1 MAIGAATAALG
12 IGLAGAA
19 VAKPPETAPEAVIR
33 CASELTTSA
42 AESVERA
49 AAATASATSAAPTA
63 AKDAAEDAADR
74 VNRAGQALSTPASLF

>member
-1 MAIGAATAALG
+1 MA
-12 IGLAGAA
+12 
-19 VAKPPETAPEAVIR
+19 
-33 CASELTTSA
+33 ASTSA
-42 AESVERA
+42 AAARLPWESVERA